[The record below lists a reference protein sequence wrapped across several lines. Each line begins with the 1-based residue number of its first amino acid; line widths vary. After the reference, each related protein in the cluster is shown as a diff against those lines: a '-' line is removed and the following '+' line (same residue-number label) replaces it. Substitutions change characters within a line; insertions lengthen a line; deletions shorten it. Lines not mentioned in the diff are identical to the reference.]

1 MNYTIKVQKISKL
14 TMFFLIQKNLYICI
28 VIKGLRIMRHAK
40 RASFY
45 KNMTFKSKVQE
56 VLDAALAE
64 REHLF
69 LIDLSINDANKISVI
84 LDGDFGVN
92 LQDCIDVSRAVEN
105 NLDREEQDF
114 SLEVASVGVGSPLKL
129 IRQYK
134 KNVGRTLIVKT
145 GTEIIEA
152 ELVEANDVFII
163 LSWKAREPKKVGKG
177 KETVQKELQLPYAD
191 IKEAIVTVTF

>member
-1 MNYTIKVQKISKL
+1 
-14 TMFFLIQKNLYICI
+14 
-28 VIKGLRIMRHAK
+28 MRHAQ

-56 VLDAALAE
+56 VLDAALTE

-69 LIDLSINDANKISVI
+69 LIDLSINEANKISVI
-84 LDGDFGVN
+84 LDGDSGVN